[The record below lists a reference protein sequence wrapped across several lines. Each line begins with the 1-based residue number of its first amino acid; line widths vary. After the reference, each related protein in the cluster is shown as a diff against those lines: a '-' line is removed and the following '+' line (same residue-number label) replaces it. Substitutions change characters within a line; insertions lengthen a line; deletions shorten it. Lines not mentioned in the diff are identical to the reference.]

1 MFMKIILN
9 FDKNGIDK
17 IEVNSCNNTKLTK
30 KPSELNLYF
39 HFLASG
45 RVVSGSVTI
54 VLGGFTMAYDIYK
67 LSSQI
72 ETLATKSTES
82 SAEEL
87 RQIAQKLEDA
97 VEAIVSTDDK
107 TEVDDFKY
115 K

>member
-1 MFMKIILN
+1 MYSICLQNEKY
-9 FDKNGIDK
+9 
-17 IEVNSCNNTKLTK
+17 V
-30 KPSELNLYF
+30 

-72 ETLATKSTES
+72 ETLATKSTEG

-87 RQIAQKLEDA
+87 RQIAQKLEEA
-97 VEAIVSTDDK
+97 VEALVNTDDK
-107 TEVDDFKY
+107 TEVDDFKDVSDANASEISNEIVDE
-115 K
+115 